1 MLAQKPEF
9 KKWVTLLAAL
19 SFVVFII
26 YFIFFTDLGQV
37 AAVIEG
43 VNIPIY
49 LIAFAAV
56 IGGAVFN
63 TLTWKACLDSVSV
76 KTTFRRVFN
85 LGWVGAFLDC
95 IIPGGWSGDV
105 FMTYLLSKDKG
116 VDGAKVFASII
127 IKDVLELA
135 VVLGSLLVGITL
147 LVLNYSVN
155 SALLIAIGIVLVFL
169 ALPLILIIY
178 LSTNVSA
185 TKRLLQGVVR
195 LVARFR
201 DKPLNSA
208 DLESKITDFH
218 DGIMSMKNRPR
229 AMVKPIILQTITW
242 LFDIIVLYVV
252 FVALGSMVGVD
263 KVVITNTVVDTIRGQ
278 GVALAGFSQIISSQL
293 YQVLGINISLAQ
305 ASSLLAGF
313 ANFWF
318 RLMISFVFFQL
329 YGLGTIAE
337 KLLNRAFKE
346 KTKKDKKDFEKQTDR
361 NERDFEEKAGSE
373 RKDFEKLSDNKE
385 RNFKEHKDS
394 SKRDFEEKK
403 ENDKSDRIAQ
413 RDTHRRD
420 FEEKTDVDRKNFEI
434 LRDSN
439 EREYTKQRDSNR
451 RDFEEKTDSE
461 RKDFEKL
468 RDNNDRDYLEKRDS
482 NRIDFEKKTDS
493 DKTDRVIQ
501 RDIHRKDF
509 KEKTDSDKKDF
520 EKLSDDNESDHNEQ
534 KESDKKDFEE
544 KTDSD
549 KSDYKDQKECD
560 KKDFEEKVDKDK
572 KDFQNRKDLKEK
584 VDKDKKVLEDGKAP
598 QKSGS

>member
-1 MLAQKPEF
+1 MLTQKPEF

-19 SFVVFII
+19 SFVIFIL
-26 YFIFFTDLGQV
+26 YFLFFTDLAQV
-37 AAVIEG
+37 VAVIEG

-49 LIAFAAV
+49 LLAFVAV

-63 TLTWKACLDSVSV
+63 TLTWKACLESVSV

-135 VVLGSLLVGITL
+135 VVLGSLIVGMVL

-155 SALLIAIGIVLVFL
+155 SALLIAIGLVLVFL
-169 ALPLILIIY
+169 ALPLFLIIY
-178 LSTNVSA
+178 LSTNVA
-185 TKRLLQGVVR
+185 VTKRLLQVVVR

-201 DKPLNSA
+201 DKPFDSA

-252 FVALGSMVGVD
+252 FVALGSMVAVD

-278 GVALAGFSQIISSQL
+278 GVALAGFSQIVSSQL
-293 YQVLGINISLAQ
+293 YQVLGINLPLAQ

-318 RLMISFVFFQL
+318 RLVISFVFFQM

-346 KTKKDKKDFEKQTDR
+346 KTKKDKKDFKKQTDS
-361 NERDFEEKAGSE
+361 NERDFEEKTGSD
-373 RKDFEKLSDNKE
+373 RKDFEKLSD
-385 RNFKEHKDS
+385 
-394 SKRDFEEKK
+394 
-403 ENDKSDRIAQ
+403 
-413 RDTHRRD
+413 T
-420 FEEKTDVDRKNFEI
+420 
-434 LRDSN
+434 N
-439 EREYTKQRDSNR
+439 EREYNEQKDTNR
-451 RDFEEKTDSE
+451 RDFEEKTDSD
-461 RKDFEKL
+461 K
-468 RDNNDRDYLEKRDS
+468 S
-482 NRIDFEKKTDS
+482 VRIE
-493 DKTDRVIQ
+493 Q

-520 EKLSDDNESDHNEQ
+520 EKLSDKNESDYNEQ
-534 KESDKKDFEE
+534 KASDRKDFEE

-549 KSDYKDQKECD
+549 KSDYKEQKASD
-560 KKDFEEKVDKDK
+560 RKDFKEKTVKDK
-572 KDFQNRKDLKEK
+572 KDFQDKKDSKEK
-584 VDKDKKVLEDGKAP
+584 TVKDKKIL
-598 QKSGS
+598 KSKKIVD